1 MIAGVRWLKNLT
13 GSKAVDTGMPSNWL
27 NKLLETIFAF
37 ERHLIGRLPLPLG
50 VSLVVIV
57 KAA

>member
-1 MIAGVRWLKNLT
+1 
-13 GSKAVDTGMPSNWL
+13 MPSNWL
-27 NKLLETIFAF
+27 NKALEAIFAF